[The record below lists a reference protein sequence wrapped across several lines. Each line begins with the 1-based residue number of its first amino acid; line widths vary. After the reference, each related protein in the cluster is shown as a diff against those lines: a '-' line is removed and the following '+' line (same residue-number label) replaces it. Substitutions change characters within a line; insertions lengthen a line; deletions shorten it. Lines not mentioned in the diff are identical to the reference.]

1 MKKIVNR
8 IDKTEFS
15 KKDSIA
21 LHLGGD
27 SWDYPFF
34 GFVKEK
40 V

>member
-1 MKKIVNR
+1 MDLIKQK
-8 IDKTEFS
+8 FQ
-15 KKDSIA
+15 KDSIA

-40 V
+40 I